1 MINTTVG
8 NYRVL
13 SLLGEGGMGVVYLAQ
28 HPGIGRKAAIKVLH
42 PELARNPDLVTRFF
56 NEARA
61 ANAIHHPGIVEVFD
75 FGTLPDGATYITM
88 EFLDGESLSA
98 RIKRVG
104 RFHIGDAVEIAY
116 QTASALAAAHA
127 AGIVHRDLKPDNL
140 FLVADE
146 HNPGRDVI
154 KVLDFG
160 IAKLSV
166 EASGSGSGS
175 VKTRTGT
182 VMGTPIYMSP
192 EQCRG
197 TKEVDHR
204 TDIYAL
210 GVILYEMICGQ
221 PPFVSSGHGE
231 LIHMHIAVLPRTPR
245 AHNPGIPVALEQVM
259 LRLLAKD
266 SADRYQSMGDVQQA
280 LRASPARTVSA
291 PRFDPA
297 ASTQPTPRSDPSVQ
311 TTFSTAASMIE
322 TRPPTGR
329 RRGSLALVG
338 ALAVAAVIVVVALRS
353 QSHPPPSSSTPG
365 ATAEGASPAPVVAAA
380 ATPPPRA
387 APELPA
393 LISVSITST
402 PTGARLV
409 REKDGANIGV
419 TPFKEAWP
427 KGDGVE
433 KLSLELDGYRPEPF
447 AVPLER
453 GVELTFTL
461 TKMPAAAVHKHRQPT
476 PATPAAKP
484 EPRSEP
490 VPL

>member
-42 PELARNPDLVTRFF
+42 PELARNPEVVTRFF

-61 ANAIHHPGIVEVFD
+61 ANAIRHPGIVEVFD
-75 FGTLPDGATYITM
+75 FGTLPDGSTYITM

-98 RIKRVG
+98 RIRRVG
-104 RFHIGDAVEIAY
+104 RLRIGDAVELAS
-116 QTASALAAAHA
+116 QTANVLAAAHA

-140 FLVADE
+140 FLVPDQ
-146 HNPGRDVI
+146 HTPGRDVI

-160 IAKLSV
+160 IAKLSG
-166 EASGSGSGS
+166 EASGSGS

-182 VMGTPIYMSP
+182 IMGTPIYMSP

-197 TKEVDHR
+197 TKEVDRR

-210 GVILYEMICGQ
+210 GIILYEMICGQ

-231 LIHMHIAVLPRTPR
+231 LIHMHIGVPPRPPR
-245 AHNPGIPVALEQVM
+245 AHNPGIPVELEKVM

-266 SADRYQSMGDVQQA
+266 ADERQQSMGEVQQA
-280 LRASPARTVSA
+280 LKGTPARAVSTPQVDQTSPASPASPT
-291 PRFDPA
+291 PRA
-297 ASTQPTPRSDPSVQ
+297 PRSDPSVQ
-311 TTFSTAASMIE
+311 TTFSAAASMIE
-322 TRPPTGR
+322 DAAPTR
-329 RRGSLALVG
+329 RRWGVAAFVG
-338 ALAVAAVIVVVALRS
+338 ALVVAGGAAAFVLGGG
-353 QSHPPPSSSTPG
+353 HLPSG
-365 ATAEGASPAPVVAAA
+365 ATPVAVQ
-380 ATPPPRA
+380 ATPPPVPSAPASRPQA
-387 APELPA
+387 APEAPA
-393 LISVSITST
+393 SISVSITSV
-402 PTGARLV
+402 PAGARLV
-409 REKDGANIGV
+409 RDKDGANIGV

-427 KGDGVE
+427 RGDGAE
-433 KLSLELDGYRPEPF
+433 KMSLELDGYRPEPF

-461 TKMPAAAVHKHRQPT
+461 TKLPAAAVHKRPHP
-476 PATPAAKP
+476 TPAAKP
-484 EPRSEP
+484 ESRSEP